1 MAQTAWDGTDRR
13 QRPEWREDDER
24 IFEARV
30 RLLEAQVADMAVVM
44 RDAVAQGVSQAL
56 TDPVVHDAVWNTI
69 LTRAKSGAA
78 ERTGRWFLG
87 SLGAL
92 LNRWVVIGALVMLVG
107 QYIGWPAALKVL
119 FGAIKGAA

>member
-1 MAQTAWDGTDRR
+1 M
-13 QRPEWREDDER
+13 
-24 IFEARV
+24 
-30 RLLEAQVADMAVVM
+30 ADMAVVM

-56 TDPVVHDAVWNTI
+56 TDPTVHDQVWGAI
-69 LTRAKSGAA
+69 LTRVQRGAA

-92 LNRWVVIGALVMLVG
+92 LNRWTVIAALVLLVG
-107 QYIGWPAALKVL
+107 QYIGWPAALKLL